1 MSAEKIK
8 YLIEH
13 EAEGSLLDFKLEPY
27 SLGTEKKSEFL
38 KDLSAMANV
47 LLDEDKYIILGVV
60 EKDGLACGFRSIGN
74 LPDESNFQK
83 YINDNIEPDLQ
94 FEIKRVE
101 YSGYDLAFIRI
112 FGNKDRPYLFTK
124 EIIDGQTSKVKFR
137 PGDGF
142 IRKGSAT
149 TKIVRAHLDRIYAAK
164 WQRKDRKA
172 DIEVICS
179 VKPSKELPQFDHID
193 VTIINKSNTS
203 INFSVDLK
211 IFKQDGLW
219 IAPKFE
225 LQRELAK
232 DLKEAMYYTPAIA
245 ISNLQRDN
253 HFLVATGLKNGITLL
268 QNDCLQDVLEE
279 NAMILMTSEK
289 VVFKCELFVRSDD
302 FTQGML
308 IQNIELS
315 AQRR

>member
-38 KDLSAMANV
+38 KDLSSMANV

-74 LPDESNFQK
+74 IPDESNFQK

-94 FEIKRVE
+94 FEIKQVE

-112 FGNKDRPYLFTK
+112 FGNRDRPYLFKK
-124 EIIDGQTSKVKFR
+124 EIVDSQTGKVKFR

-193 VTIINKSNTS
+193 LTIINKSNTS

-211 IFKQDGLW
+211 IFKQGDLW
-219 IAPKFE
+219 IMPKYKI
-225 LQRELAK
+225 QRKLTNDFK
-232 DLKEAMYYTPAIA
+232 DTIRYPPPIA
-245 ISNLQRDN
+245 VSNLDRDD
-253 HFLVATGLKNGITLL
+253 HFLVATGLRRGITLF
-268 QNDCLQDVLEE
+268 QNDHLQDILEE
-279 NAMILMTSEK
+279 NAMILMTNEN
-289 VVFKCELFVRSDD
+289 VVFKCEVLVRSDD